1 MIKRMEK
8 ISKGKS
14 RVLFCVGLVITFSFW
29 TTMLWSQDIF
39 IDSGAHEDTQIL
51 VGPHAGIKGYVDD
64 MYIES
69 GPGNDTFIGVYPE
82 ENTPSNPDLDTLIIT
97 PEIFFKER

>member
-1 MIKRMEK
+1 MEK

-14 RVLFCVGLVITFSFW
+14 RVLFCIGLVLIFCFW
-29 TTMLWSQDIF
+29 ANLLWAQDIY

-51 VGPHAGIKGYVDD
+51 VGPHAGTKGYVDD

-69 GPGNDTFIGVYPE
+69 GPGNDTFIGVFPE
-82 ENTPSNPDLDTLIIT
+82 QKAPSSPDLDTLIIT
-97 PEIFFKER
+97 PEIFFKEK